1 MSQPDSNWPAWIAAT
16 ATLAGLIWTF
26 FKWLL
31 SSKFREVD
39 ERQQERHEQNL
50 ENFREVFTRLRK
62 VEESQA
68 RTEGML
74 SGRYPRID
82 RGLKERKR

>member
-1 MSQPDSNWPAWIAAT
+1 MSQPDSNWPAWIGSIVA
-16 ATLAGLIWTF
+16 LVGLIWTF

-31 SSKFREVD
+31 TSKFREVD
-39 ERQQERHEQNL
+39 ARQQERHEQNL

-74 SGRYPRID
+74 SGCYPRID
-82 RGLKERKR
+82 R